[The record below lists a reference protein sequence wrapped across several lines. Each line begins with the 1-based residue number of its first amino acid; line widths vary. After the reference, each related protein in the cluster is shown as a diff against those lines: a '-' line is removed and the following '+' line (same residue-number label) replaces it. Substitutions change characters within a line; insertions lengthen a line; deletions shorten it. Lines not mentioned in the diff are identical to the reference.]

1 MSDYLSARLIKPQFI
16 TVTSAALTWAP
27 IPGGTTV
34 PASVQYLLKNP
45 RVSNVSGAPVT
56 LAVWL
61 VPAGATNN
69 AEHEVIVPSVV
80 IPIASNTF
88 PQFDLT
94 ALWGATLAAGDAIWV
109 QAGTGSALIIYS
121 DGLVITG

>member
-16 TVTSAALTWAP
+16 TVTSAPITWAP
-27 IPGGTTV
+27 IPGGLAV
-34 PASVQYLLKNP
+34 PVNVQYLLKNP
-45 RVSNVSGAPVT
+45 RVSNTSGSPVT

-69 AEHEVIVPSVV
+69 AEHQVIVPSVV
-80 IPIASNTF
+80 VPIASNTF

-94 ALWGATLAAGDAIWV
+94 CLWGATLAQGDAIWV
-109 QAGTGSALIIYS
+109 QAGTGSALIIYC
-121 DGLVITG
+121 DGLVVQG